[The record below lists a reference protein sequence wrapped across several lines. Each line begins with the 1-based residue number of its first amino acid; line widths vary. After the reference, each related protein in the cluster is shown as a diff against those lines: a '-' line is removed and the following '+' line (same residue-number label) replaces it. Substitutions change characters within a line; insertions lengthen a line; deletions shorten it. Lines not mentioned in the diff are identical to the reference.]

1 MHFTYKKKIFLYFL
15 IVFTIFTIIIV
26 AVQQNREKMYKSEN
40 FKASLNAYAEII
52 ANYVDS
58 HRLIADKRLDSLNN
72 LLPLLPRGLR
82 VWILTACNSE
92 DLSYDIEYTPIHP
105 LGGQYTVSVSRNGA
119 VVAEHVD
126 CFLANTSDYDTD
138 KCWIRIGAYNSANTP
153 GDAAKSYFIN
163 GKISCNVPELSF
175 SGTDIMNLAGNVASS
190 DETFTLTDGKL
201 ELNGATAPSG
211 TVCDKISFTYT
222 TTVDP
227 GVTYTVEGY
236 RYTGWTE
243 D

>member
-1 MHFTYKKKIFLYFL
+1 M
-15 IVFTIFTIIIV
+15 
-26 AVQQNREKMYKSEN
+26 
-40 FKASLNAYAEII
+40 
-52 ANYVDS
+52 
-58 HRLIADKRLDSLNN
+58 
-72 LLPLLPRGLR
+72 LLSCL
-82 VWILTACNSE
+82 WILTACNSE

-126 CFLANTSDYDTD
+126 CF
-138 KCWIRIGAYNSANTP
+138 

>member
-1 MHFTYKKKIFLYFL
+1 M
-15 IVFTIFTIIIV
+15 
-26 AVQQNREKMYKSEN
+26 
-40 FKASLNAYAEII
+40 
-52 ANYVDS
+52 
-58 HRLIADKRLDSLNN
+58 
-72 LLPLLPRGLR
+72 LLSCL
-82 VWILTACNSE
+82 WILTACNSE

-138 KCWIRIGAYNSANTP
+138 KCWIRIGAYNSANSANTP

>member
-1 MHFTYKKKIFLYFL
+1 MKKLRYIY
-15 IVFTIFTIIIV
+15 
-26 AVQQNREKMYKSEN
+26 M
-40 FKASLNAYAEII
+40 
-52 ANYVDS
+52 
-58 HRLIADKRLDSLNN
+58 
-72 LLPLLPRGLR
+72 LLSCL
-82 VWILTACNSE
+82 WILTACNSE

-126 CFLANTSDYDTD
+126 CFLANTSDYDKD
-138 KCWIRIGAYNSANTP
+138 KCWIRIGAYNSTNTP

-163 GKISCNVPELSF
+163 GKISCSVPELSF
-175 SGTDIMNLAGNVASS
+175 SGADVMNLAGNVASS
-190 DETFTLTDGKL
+190 EETFTVDDGKL

-211 TVCDKISFTYT
+211 TIADKISFTYT

-227 GVTYTVEGY
+227 GATYTVEGY